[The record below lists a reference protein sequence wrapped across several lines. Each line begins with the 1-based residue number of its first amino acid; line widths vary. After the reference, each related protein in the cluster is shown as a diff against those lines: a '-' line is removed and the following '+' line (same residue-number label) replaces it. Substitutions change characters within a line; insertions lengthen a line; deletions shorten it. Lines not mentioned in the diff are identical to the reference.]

1 MVRKGF
7 TLIELLIV
15 IGIIAILA
23 AAVVLTLNP
32 AELLR
37 QSRDSTRISDLA
49 TLKSALALYLADV
62 TSPNLGNNLNC
73 YVHDGLATENCA
85 PRFGAV
91 PIGATTV
98 IDPDRLVDSNGW
110 IPVNFESISS
120 GSPLPNLPV
129 DPVNDLTYFYAYRPG
144 NTATTPGACSGSGS
158 GGCTVYELSADL
170 ESTKFANDTID
181 TDSVEENDGG
191 NNVDLY
197 EVGTRAALN
206 L

>member
-62 TSPNLGNNLNC
+62 TSPDLGSSVNC
-73 YVHDGLATENCA
+73 YVHDGTATENCV
-85 PRFGAV
+85 PRFGTV
-91 PIGATTV
+91 PSIPVNVA
-98 IDPDRLVDSNGW
+98 DPDRLVNGGGW
-110 IPVNFESISS
+110 IPVNFETISS
-120 GSPLPNLPV
+120 GAPLAALPV
-129 DPVNDLTYFYAYRPG
+129 DPVNNATYFYAYRPG
-144 NTATTPGACSGSGS
+144 NTATPATACSGTGS
-158 GGCTVYELSADL
+158 GGCTVYELSADM
-170 ESTKFANDTID
+170 ESTKFASGGGSD
-181 TDSVEENDGG
+181 VEGTDGG
-191 NNVDLY
+191 NSTTIY
-197 EVGTRAALN
+197 EAGTRAGLN